1 MQKIIKNYF
10 NPINGWKKVGFKCM
24 LIILLVATFDLGTA
38 YSQSQNLTLDFDNTP
53 ITEVFKVIEAKT
65 TYRFFYQREQLDVNR
80 KVSLHVK
87 NKSVQDVL
95 NSLFGG
101 SNVNFTIQK
110 DNLILLKTTK
120 TSQGTKE
127 ESRKVTGIITDEEGT
142 ALPGVGVSVKNS
154 TIGATTDFNGKY
166 EIIVPSSGSV
176 LVFSFLGMTT
186 QEVRVGGNSTINIKL
201 LSNVIGLK
209 EVVVA
214 VGYGSVNK
222 KDLTGSVATINT
234 KDFNKG
240 IAVNPV
246 DLIQGRMPGINV
258 VNNGGEPGA
267 GASVRIRGSNSVR
280 SGQDP
285 LYVVDGVPLDITDAQ
300 PSGATIT
307 GAGSAATKNPLNFLN
322 PDDIESMD
330 VLKDASATAIYGSRG
345 ANGVILITTKKGK
358 SGKGVLTY
366 SGSTSIS
373 ELPKQLD
380 LLNAEEFLAFR
391 TEKGLTGG
399 DYGANTNWQS
409 QIYRTARTQSH
420 NLSYGGGNDKGSY
433 RASLSYLD
441 QEGIIKKT
449 GLKKYTGRFNVIQ
462 NLINDKLRLEAN
474 LTAARTGD
482 QRVPIGETGGYEG
495 DVILSSLKLNPT
507 LPVYN
512 PDGTF
517 KQMSADVRNPLA
529 MIDLTSDNNQ
539 TDRVLG
545 NISGSFE
552 IIKGLKYKIN
562 LAADQSNASRKVMQ
576 NQNLIYLTNKGTVDI
591 SNVSLSSNLI
601 ENYLTY
607 DFNINENNRFNVLA
621 GHSYQQFKTYSYKF
635 SEDGFTITDFDYINN
650 LGLGNAK
657 AATVGSSIVKNALQS
672 FFGRVNYSLNN
683 KYLVTATLR
692 SDGSTKFGANNKYG
706 LFPSASVAWKL
717 NEEEFVKNLGVFS
730 NLKMRLGWGITGN
743 QEIPNKISQIL
754 LGSSSSGLSA
764 ILDGSAKNVTPGITL
779 TRTPN
784 PDIRWEKT
792 NQVNAGIDFGFANG
806 RITGTIDYFDKTTS
820 DVLLEVFSI
829 SPAPTTKVWSNV
841 PDMKIKNRG
850 VELGLTGIILNKK
863 DLTWDAGVNI
873 TTIKNEVSGLPM
885 SQITTGSPSG
895 PGITGFSSQVIKN
908 GYPIG
913 TFWGRKFLGFDELG
927 NSVFEKDAD
936 GVEIQQSLGSALPK
950 LTYGFNTSLIYKGLD
965 LVLNFNGVYGNK
977 VYNNV
982 ANIISQNT
990 LISKEW
996 NATKEAAQSTE
1007 NSNGTLTYSSRFI
1020 ENGSFLRLSNVT
1032 LGYTVNLK
1040 NINWLSKFR
1049 FNVTGNNLFVITDYS
1064 GYDPEVNA
1072 DHSSGGVPSMGID
1085 WTTYPKARTVV
1096 FGVNVEF

>member
-10 NPINGWKKVGFKCM
+10 NPIKEGKKVGFKCM
-24 LIILLVATFDLGTA
+24 LIILLVATFNIGTA
-38 YSQSQNLTLDFDNTP
+38 YSQSQNVSLDFDNTP
-53 ITEVFKVIEAKT
+53 ITEVFKSIEAKT
-65 TYRFFYQREQLDVNR
+65 SYRFFYQREQLDVNR

-87 NKSVQDVL
+87 NKSVQEVL
-95 NSLFGG
+95 NSLFAG

-110 DNLILLKTTK
+110 DNLILLKTTQI
-120 TSQGTKE
+120 SQGTKE
-127 ESRKVTGIITDEEGT
+127 ESRKVTGIVTDDEGI
-142 ALPGVGVSVKNS
+142 ALPGVSVSVKK
-154 TIGATTDFNGKY
+154 TTGGATTDINGKY
-166 EIIVPSSGSV
+166 EVTVSSSESV
-176 LVFSFLGMTT
+176 LVFSYVGMTT
-186 QEVRVGGNSTINIKL
+186 QEITVGNNKTLNIKL
-201 LSNVIGLK
+201 LNNAIGLK
-209 EVVVA
+209 EVVVS

-222 KDLTGSVATINT
+222 KDVTGSVGTISN
-234 KDFNKG
+234 KEFNKG
-240 IAVNPV
+240 TVVNPV

-285 LYVVDGVPLDITDAQ
+285 LYVVDGVPLDITDVQ
-300 PSGATIT
+300 PSGATVT
-307 GAGSAATKNPLNFLN
+307 GTGSAATKNPLNFLN

-366 SGSTSIS
+366 SANTSIA

-380 LLNAEEFLAFR
+380 LLNAQEFLSFR
-391 TEKGLTGG
+391 ADRGLTGA
-399 DYGANTNWQS
+399 DYGSNTNWQN

-449 GLKKYTGRFNVIQ
+449 GLEKYTGRFNVIQ

-474 LTAARTGD
+474 LTAARTND
-482 QRVPIGETGGYEG
+482 QRVPIGETGGFEG

-539 TDRVLG
+539 TDRVMG

-562 LAADQSNASRKVMQ
+562 LAADQSKASRKVMQ
-576 NQNLIYLTNKGTVDI
+576 NQSLIYLTNKGTVDI
-591 SNVSLSSNLI
+591 SDVSLSSNLI

-607 DFNINENNRFNVLA
+607 DFNINEKHRFNVLG
-621 GHSYQQFKTYSYKF
+621 GHSYQQFKVYTYRF

-650 LGLGNAK
+650 LALGNFK
-657 AATVGSSIVKNALQS
+657 AATVGSSITKNALQS
-672 FFGRVNYSLNN
+672 FFGRVNYNLDN

-706 LFPSASVAWKL
+706 LFPSASFAWKL

-754 LGSSSSGLSA
+754 LGSSSSGNNA
-764 ILDGSAKNVTPGITL
+764 ILDGSAKNVTSGITL
-779 TRTPN
+779 SRTPN
-784 PDIRWEKT
+784 PDIRWETT
-792 NQVNAGIDFGFANG
+792 NQVNAGLDFGFLNG

-820 DVLLEVFSI
+820 DVLLQVNSI
-829 SPAPTTKVWSNV
+829 APAPTTTVWSNV
-841 PDMKIKNRG
+841 PGMKILNRG
-850 VELGLTGIILNKK
+850 FELGLTGVIVNNKG
-863 DLTWDAGVNI
+863 LTWDAGVNF

-885 SQITTGSPSG
+885 SQITTGAPSG
-895 PGITGFSSQVIKN
+895 PGITGFSSQVVKN

-927 NSVFEKDAD
+927 NSTFEKDAN
-936 GVEIQQSLGSALPK
+936 GVEIQQSLGSAMPK
-950 LTYGFNTSLIYKGLD
+950 LTYGFNTSVSYKGVD
-965 LVLNFNGVYGNK
+965 LAVNLNGVYGNK
-977 VYNNV
+977 IYNNV
-982 ANIISQNT
+982 ANIMSQNT

-996 NATKEAAQSTE
+996 NATKDAAQSKE
-1007 NSNGTLTYSSRFI
+1007 NPNGTLTYSSRFI
-1020 ENGSFLRLSNVT
+1020 EDGSFLRLSNAT
-1032 LGYTVNLK
+1032 LGYSVNVK
-1040 NINWLSKFR
+1040 SINWLSKLR
-1049 FNVTGNNLFVITDYS
+1049 FSVTGNNLFVITDYS

-1072 DHSSGGVPSMGID
+1072 DHSASGVPSMGID